1 MHNSVFF
8 PVVVSFLVCSIIMTA
23 VWLWAK
29 KIKNAG
35 IVDIFW
41 SYNFPVIAVIVFF
54 LANGHQTRKF
64 LICTMVML
72 WGVRLGTHLG
82 RRVLSHIHEEE
93 GRYAQLRKEWAPI
106 AEKKFFWF
114 FQAQGLSNVLLAV
127 PFFMIAQNQSPVIS
141 WFEYCGLAV
150 WVIALTGEAIADWQ
164 LDNFKKNPSNK
175 GRVCDTGL
183 WHYSRHPNYFF
194 EWLIWVAYFIFALGS
209 PYGYLAAISPAIM
222 LHLLFN
228 VTGIPATEEQSLRSK
243 GALYEAYQK
252 STSAFFPWFKKILTP
267 ILQKT
272 DERKSKES

>member
-1 MHNSVFF
+1 MNNSVFL
-8 PVVVSFLVCSIIMTA
+8 PVAVSLFVCSMIMTA

-54 LANGHQTRKF
+54 LANGFETRK
-64 LICTMVML
+64 LMICAMVMI

-82 RRVLSHIHEEE
+82 RRVISHIHEEE

-114 FQAQGLSNVLLAV
+114 FQAQGVSNVLLAI
-127 PFFMIAQNQSPVIS
+127 PFFIITQNQSPVLS
-141 WFEYCGLAV
+141 FWEYTGLAI
-150 WVIALTGEAIADWQ
+150 WIIAVTGEAIADWQ
-164 LDNFKKNPSNK
+164 LDSFKKDPGNK
-175 GRVCDTGL
+175 GKVCDSGL
-183 WHYSRHPNYFF
+183 WNYSRHPNYFF
-194 EWLIWVAYFIFALGS
+194 EWLIWVSYFIFALGS
-209 PYGYLAAISPAIM
+209 PYGYLAMISPAII
-222 LHLLFN
+222 LYLLFN

-252 STSAFFPWFKKILTP
+252 STSAFFPWFKK
-267 ILQKT
+267 
-272 DERKSKES
+272 SN